1 MGQRNQAGWRL
12 VSHWGALELESST
25 ELILPQCNRLMPFPG
40 EDCGQLCVAVSEDSQ
55 QVEEG
60 RTRQKGKLGRV
71 PRGGYLADP

>member
-1 MGQRNQAGWRL
+1 M
-12 VSHWGALELESST
+12 SHWGALELESST